1 MCCEAYKRR
10 LAYSVT
16 VRNKEFQIYASF
28 ITKVLEYKARMMR
41 CYVFLCDGPLLT

>member
-16 VRNKEFQIYASF
+16 VRILAQN
-28 ITKVLEYKARMMR
+28 ITKVLEYKAGLTAELNL
-41 CYVFLCDGPLLT
+41 YVLFCVP